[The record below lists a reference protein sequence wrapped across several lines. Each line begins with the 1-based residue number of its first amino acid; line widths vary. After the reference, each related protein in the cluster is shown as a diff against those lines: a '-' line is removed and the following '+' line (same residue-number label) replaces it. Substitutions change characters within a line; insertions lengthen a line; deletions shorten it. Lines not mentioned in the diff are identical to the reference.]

1 VSATDV
7 PPPPPG
13 CVWGPALLDGDPP
26 AWCAITDKGP
36 RMYRD
41 DAWGRAP
48 PLDAGPIYHAAFEA
62 GARSGGVGV
71 GVASGWFGDLVK
83 ADVLPLSLPDVASI
97 VADVFHRRHSLA
109 APRMTEAL
117 RQIADLVAV
126 VAPDPEHDAAALRGA
141 GLKTLDESY
150 SFRKLGKEPEPLLD
164 RIVDRMDRV
173 ITGATAEAHEAAFYP
188 GCDVDPGTERANLA
202 LDALCRMWLA
212 ERAKKLGKE

>member
-26 AWCAITDKGP
+26 AWCAVTDKGP

-62 GARSGGVGV
+62 VRLRPVC
-71 GVASGWFGDLVK
+71 
-83 ADVLPLSLPDVASI
+83 
-97 VADVFHRRHSLA
+97 A
-109 APRMTEAL
+109 AL
-117 RQIADLVAV
+117 
-126 VAPDPEHDAAALRGA
+126 APDPEHDDAALRGA

-173 ITGATAEAHEAAFYP
+173 LTGMTAEAHEAAFYP